1 MLGCW
6 YRADAPHMVRFHEIH
21 MSSLE
26 EDPKEVAR
34 KEAKTPEVQRL
45 LRQFLTLDG
54 PKGNSKNYK
63 ENLEKALENKCLDC
77 DGFGTIGIS
86 GKYVR
91 SEEKCPSCDGTGKK
105 TL

>member
-1 MLGCW
+1 M
-6 YRADAPHMVRFHEIH
+6 P
-21 MSSLE
+21 SLE

-54 PKGNSKNYK
+54 PKGNSKAYK
-63 ENLEKALENKCLDC
+63 ENLEKALTDKCLDC
-77 DGFGTIGIS
+77 DGFGTIGI
-86 GKYVR
+86 KYVR

-105 TL
+105 VP